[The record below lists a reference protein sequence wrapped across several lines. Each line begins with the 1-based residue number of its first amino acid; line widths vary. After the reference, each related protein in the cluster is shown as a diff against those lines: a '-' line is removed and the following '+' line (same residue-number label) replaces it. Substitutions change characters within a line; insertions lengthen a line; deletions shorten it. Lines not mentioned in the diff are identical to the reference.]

1 MSRQAIEITGLR
13 KTYAGQK
20 GEPPKDALKGIDLS
34 IPAGSIFGLLGPNGA
49 GKSTLINIL
58 AGLVNKTAG
67 QVSIWGFDQDV
78 NPRQS
83 RAAIGVMP
91 QELNI
96 DPFFT
101 PRGALEVQAG
111 LYGVPKSERRTD
123 DILELIGLSD
133 KAEAYARTLSGGMR
147 RRLLLGKALVHSP
160 AVLVLDE
167 PTAGVDI
174 ELRQMLWD
182 NVRALN
188 KQGMTIILTT
198 HYLEEAEEMCDEI
211 AIINHGEVV
220 VRDRTATLL
229 GQLDAKNTG
238 ADARARDR
246 ADLARRRDPRAQGRW
261 AGVADL
267 SAQPDQRRADLG
279 GGCGCGRRR
288 CRCHL
293 RGTRPSGCVPVADP
307 FCRVSAQRG
316 AQVHPTAGPRIIA
329 RIARIGRGLRAA
341 LFARPPQVPA
351 PFIQVAR
358 AAGDL
363 HHRCFQRQHVGPF
376 PRHVAKGGFEIGVQ
390 RFLVAIIMDQRQRHR
405 IGPQTLG
412 AGLAN
417 NIGSIHVPARQ
428 PRVKTQAGR
437 AAQHEQQFVEGLHRY
452 RGQRAS
458 ARQ

>member
-1 MSRQAIEITGLR
+1 MQGATMTRQAIEITGLR

-20 GEPPKDALKGIDLS
+20 GEPEKHALKGVDLS

-67 QVSIWGFDQDV
+67 QVSIWGFDQDK

-133 KAEAYARTLSGGMR
+133 KANAYARTLSGGMR

-229 GQLDAKNTG
+229 GQLDAKTLVLTLE
-238 ADARARDR
+238 RDTALTLPKGVTQDR
-246 ADLARRRDPRAQGRW
+246 KPDGRLSLTYRRSQISAGQILAAVAEAGGVVVDVTSEEPDLQD
-261 AGVADL
+261 VFL
-267 SAQPDQRRADLG
+267 SL
-279 GGCGCGRRR
+279 
-288 CRCHL
+288 
-293 RGTRPSGCVPVADP
+293 TR
-307 FCRVSAQRG
+307 SA
-316 AQVHPTAGPRIIA
+316 A
-329 RIARIGRGLRAA
+329 
-341 LFARPPQVPA
+341 
-351 PFIQVAR
+351 
-358 AAGDL
+358 
-363 HHRCFQRQHVGPF
+363 
-376 PRHVAKGGFEIGVQ
+376 
-390 RFLVAIIMDQRQRHR
+390 
-405 IGPQTLG
+405 
-412 AGLAN
+412 
-417 NIGSIHVPARQ
+417 
-428 PRVKTQAGR
+428 
-437 AAQHEQQFVEGLHRY
+437 
-452 RGQRAS
+452 
-458 ARQ
+458 